1 MRCRNVI
8 IVLTA
13 AGLLGGCDA
22 YNGLRRD
29 LGVDPVDPPR
39 PQTAMAPM
47 PAAPAG
53 NAMTNGTM
61 AKDAM
66 AKDVMAKG
74 AMTGDAAANGAM
86 ANGAAANGATVNGAM
101 AAEPAMLPVQPRS
114 GIAQANWAAQRT
126 AAMTQQDNTTPVDYK
141 PPPVPAAPDEAK
153 AGPMPIAPQP
163 GAAGKPPAPPAKDAG
178 GMAAAKPG
186 PAAAKPPAAGA
197 RPADMAMK
205 AGTMKDGPMKDGPM
219 KDGAAPKPAGS
230 EVWRAH
236 LASHR
241 TEWAAINEWQ
251 ELLKAGPKL
260 YGQLDPQITWA
271 ELPNRGSYAR
281 LTFGAYPDRKAA
293 EAACAVVR
301 GPRRYCAPLKD

>member
-39 PQTAMAPM
+39 PQTAV

-66 AKDVMAKG
+66 AKGAMTKG

-86 ANGAAANGATVNGAM
+86 ANGAM

-141 PPPVPAAPDEAK
+141 PPPVPAAPAEAK

-205 AGTMKDGPMKDGPM
+205 AGTMKDGPMKDG
-219 KDGAAPKPAGS
+219 AAPKPAGS

-260 YGQLDPQITWA
+260 YGQLDPQITWT

-281 LTFGAYPDRKAA
+281 LTFGSYPDRKAA